1 MPGRIDYLGPFQDF
15 IDEGL
20 QQRLARLGDDNS
32 DIRITGDGIDY
43 RLGQCREWKTTE
55 CACLI
60 PPEIISYY
68 LTNNLGDEVDDDL
81 NRVKLVQITD
91 DDMAVFVDDCF
102 RYTLRLK

>member
-1 MPGRIDYLGPFQDF
+1 MPGHIDYLGPFEVF
-15 IDEGL
+15 IEGL
-20 QQRLARLGDDNS
+20 QQRLARLGEDNS

-43 RLGQCREWKTTE
+43 RLGRHTDWKTTE
-55 CACLI
+55 CLCLI

-81 NRVKLVQITD
+81 DRVKLVQITD
-91 DDMAVFVDDCF
+91 DDLAVFVDEHF